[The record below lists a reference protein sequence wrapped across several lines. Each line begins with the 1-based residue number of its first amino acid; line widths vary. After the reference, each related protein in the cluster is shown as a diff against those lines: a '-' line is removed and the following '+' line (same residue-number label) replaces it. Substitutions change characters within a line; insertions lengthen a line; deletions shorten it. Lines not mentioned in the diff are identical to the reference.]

1 MKLIYPAIFYREED
15 GMWVEFPDLIGC
27 QSSGDDLHETYENAK
42 EALEAYCI
50 TMLGEKHELPKATDI
65 TAIRPPENSFT
76 SLVETDLTTQM
87 SKMKSVKKTLTIP
100 TTTSLRKE
108 DSMFKITRNGGTT
121 ETIATTIHGRT
132 TL

>member
-1 MKLIYPAIFYREED
+1 MKLIYPAIFHKEED

-50 TMLGEKHELPKATDI
+50 TMLEEKHELPKASDI
-65 TAIRPPENSFT
+65 TAIRSSENSFT

-100 TTTSLRKE
+100 MWMNEMAESKGINF
-108 DSMFKITRNGGTT
+108 SQ
-121 ETIATTIHGRT
+121 
-132 TL
+132 TLQNALKSQLGL